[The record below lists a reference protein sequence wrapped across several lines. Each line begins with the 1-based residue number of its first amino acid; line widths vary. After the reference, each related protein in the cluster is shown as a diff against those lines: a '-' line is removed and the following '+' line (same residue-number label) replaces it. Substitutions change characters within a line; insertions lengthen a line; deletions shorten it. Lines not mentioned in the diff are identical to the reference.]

1 MKKLNEY
8 FQFSKS
14 ERNGIIVLLI
24 ILFIVIVAPI
34 LYKQFSSSSKANYSA
49 FNNEIAEFIKGQK
62 LIEEKKKKQYAKQ
75 YFSKKKH
82 DSKESFDYNDIDGS
96 SAKKKIQ
103 PFFFNPNNLPREK
116 WLKMGFS
123 KKQVNVIEN
132 YVSKGGKFY
141 KKEDVKKIYSIS
153 DEEYKIIEPYIVI
166 PEEKPSYKDSTD
178 DKSSNYEKSYKN
190 LVIDINTADTLE
202 YRKLRGIGKV
212 YSNRIVKY
220 RDLLGGFARKEQ
232 IMEVWGIEKE
242 LYNQVKSQLKV
253 GKMQLKR
260 ININTCTID
269 ELKEHPYIDYYVAR
283 SIVKYRQSHG
293 QYKRTSDI
301 MNSALVHE
309 TLYNKLKPYLSIN
322 QNKDHK
328 NEG

>member
-24 ILFIVIVAPI
+24 ILFIVIIAPS
-34 LYKQFSSSSKANYSA
+34 LYKQFTSPSKTNYSD
-49 FNNEIAEFIKGQK
+49 FNDEITKFIKGQE
-62 LIEEKKKKQYAKQ
+62 LIEEKKKQQYASKR

-96 SAKKKIQ
+96 SAKRKIQ

-116 WLKMGFS
+116 WLKLGFS
-123 KKQVNVIEN
+123 EKQVNVIEN
-132 YVSKGGKFY
+132 YVSKGGRFY

-153 DEEYKIIEPYIVI
+153 DEEYKIIEPYILI
-166 PEEKPSYKDSTD
+166 PKEKHD
-178 DKSSNYEKSYKN
+178 DKDTNNEQAPSYEKSYKN
-190 LVIDINTADTLE
+190 LVIDMNSADSLAF
-202 YRKLRGIGKV
+202 RKLKGIGEV

-220 RDLLGGFARKEQ
+220 RELLGGFAQKEQ
-232 IMEVWGIEKE
+232 IMDVWGIEKE
-242 LYNQVKSQLKV
+242 LYDQIKSQLKV
-253 GKMQLKR
+253 GEKQLKK

-269 ELKEHPYIDYYVAR
+269 ELKQHPYIDYYVAR

-293 QYKRTSDI
+293 KYKKTSDI
-301 MNSALVHE
+301 MKSALVHE
-309 TLYNKLKPYLSIN
+309 TLYNKLKPYLSI
-322 QNKDHK
+322 H
-328 NEG
+328 

>member
-24 ILFIVIVAPI
+24 ILFIVIIAPS
-34 LYKQFSSSSKANYSA
+34 LYKQFTSPSNTNYSD
-49 FNNEIAEFIKGQK
+49 FNNEIIKFIKGQE
-62 LIEEKKKKQYAKQ
+62 LLEEKKKQQYANKQ

-82 DSKESFDYNDIDGS
+82 SSTESFDYNDIDGS
-96 SAKKKIQ
+96 SAKRKIQ

-123 KKQVNVIEN
+123 EKQVNVIEN

-141 KKEDVKKIYSIS
+141 DKKDVKKIYSIS
-153 DEEYKIIEPYIVI
+153 DDEYKIIEPYIVI
-166 PEEKPSYKDSTD
+166 PEEKQDYTDTTYDKSFNDKKSYKD
-178 DKSSNYEKSYKN
+178 
-190 LVIDINTADTLE
+190 LIIDINSADTLSF
-202 YRKLRGIGKV
+202 RKLKGIGKV

-220 RDLLGGFARKEQ
+220 RELLGGFARKEQ
-232 IMEVWGIEKE
+232 IMDVWGIEKE
-242 LYNQVKSQLKV
+242 LYDQIKSKLKV
-253 GKMQLKR
+253 GEKQLKK

-269 ELKEHPYIDYYVAR
+269 ELKQHPYIDYYVAR

-293 QYKRTSDI
+293 KYKKTSDI
-301 MNSALVHE
+301 MKSALVHE

-322 QNKDHK
+322 KSLK
-328 NEG
+328 NEE